1 MTAALFLNLSITPKD
16 LLLLLTVSAVDSH
29 CYFSEIPHAQRP
41 AMISVSILNLDAF
54 LVNTVILTPTYK
66 YLTF

>member
-1 MTAALFLNLSITPKD
+1 MTAALFLNLSITAKD
-16 LLLLLTVSAVDSH
+16 LLLLLTVSAADSH